1 MTALRTLA
9 LLVAA
14 AGLGALGT
22 AWYGRTPPPRAD
34 GPRVADFALLDAEG
48 GYHRLSLEGHAK
60 AIVVY
65 SHGLGCT
72 VVRNSLASLETLRD
86 RYREARVSFFL
97 LNANPQDDRAAL
109 KTEAERLGIDIPI
122 LRDESQLVMEGLGVT
137 RTGEAILIDPATWT
151 VRYRGPIDDRVGF
164 EGQRPRRFSP
174 GRAREYLKDAIEAL
188 LDGSPIAASSPADA
202 GCLIAGL
209 ADANKPGPV
218 SYERDVVPVLR
229 AKCISCH
236 RQGGGAP
243 WVMDRYETVKG
254 WRAMM
259 REVIMNRRM
268 PPWHA
273 DPEIGAFSPD
283 LSLTVDEKR
292 TLVHWI
298 DAGAPHSSGTDPLR
312 ADPPKGDA
320 AWPLGKPDAVI
331 DLPPQRLPAQGVL
344 PYRWLKIAA
353 PIDRD
358 VWVRAAHLQP
368 SDPGVMH
375 HGFVFV
381 QYPERLK
388 AREPKWL
395 EGRNGFFTAYVPGFR
410 ATPFP
415 DGSGQWLPA
424 GATLVF
430 QLHYVAV
437 GHARSDRPRLAL
449 YFHDRPPVR
458 EYAVASAANMR
469 IRIPPR
475 APDHREHAE
484 VLLKEDVTLHAFY
497 PHMHYRG
504 SHFRY
509 VARYPDGRVEAL
521 LSVPHYSFTWQT
533 AYRLASPKALPKGTR
548 IAVLAGFDN
557 SDRNPVNPDPS
568 KEVRWGLKDYDEM
581 LVGYLMYTR
590 DRPVDAALASRDPG
604 ASPVRP

>member
-1 MTALRTLA
+1 MTPLRTLA
-9 LLVAA
+9 LLIAA
-14 AGLGALGT
+14 AALGALCT
-22 AWYGRTPPPRAD
+22 AWLFYGRTPPPRAD
-34 GPRVADFALLDAEG
+34 GPRIVDFALLDAEG
-48 GYHRLSLEGHAK
+48 DYHRLSAEGHAK
-60 AIVVY
+60 AIVFY
-65 SHGLGCT
+65 SHGLGCS
-72 VVRNSLASLETLRD
+72 VVRNSLSSLKTLRD
-86 RYREARVSFFL
+86 RYHEAGVRFFL

-122 LRDESQLVMEGLGVT
+122 LKDESQLVMEGLGVT

-151 VRYRGPIDDRVGF
+151 VRYRGPVDDRVGF
-164 EGQRPRRFSP
+164 EGERPR
-174 GRAREYLKDAIEAL
+174 ATREYLKDAIKAL
-188 LDGSPIAASSPADA
+188 LDGDPIAASAPAGA

-209 ADANKPGPV
+209 ADAKAGPV
-218 SYERDVVPVLR
+218 SYEGDVVPVLR
-229 AKCISCH
+229 AKCASCH
-236 RQGGGAP
+236 RPGGGAP

-254 WRAMM
+254 WSAMI

-273 DPEIGAFSPD
+273 DPEIGVFSPD
-283 LSLTVDEKR
+283 LSLTVEEKR

-298 DAGAPHSSGTDPLR
+298 NAGAPHFSETDPLL
-312 ADPPKGDA
+312 ADPPKGDTG
-320 AWPLGKPDAVI
+320 WPLGEPDAVI
-331 DLPPQRLPAQGVL
+331 DLPTQRLPAQGVL

-368 SDPGVMH
+368 SDAGLMH

-388 AREPKWL
+388 AKEPEWL
-395 EGRNGFFTAYVPGFR
+395 EGRNGFFTAYVPGFS

-415 DGSGQWLPA
+415 DGSGQLLPA

-430 QLHYVAV
+430 QLHYVTV
-437 GHARSDRPRLAL
+437 GHPRSDRPRLAL
-449 YFHDRPPVR
+449 YFHDRPPSR

-469 IRIPPR
+469 IRIPPQ
-475 APDHREHAE
+475 APDHREQAE
-484 VLLKEDVTLHAFY
+484 FLLEEDVTLHAFY

-509 VARYPDGRVEAL
+509 EARYPDGHVDAL
-521 LSVPHYSFTWQT
+521 LSIPHYSFSWQT
-533 AYRLASPKALPKGTR
+533 VYRLATPKALPKGTR
-548 IAVLAGFDN
+548 IAVEAGFDN
-557 SDRNPVNPDPS
+557 SDRNPLNPDPF

-590 DRPVDAALASRDPG
+590 ERPVDAALAIRDPG
-604 ASPVRP
+604 ARPARP